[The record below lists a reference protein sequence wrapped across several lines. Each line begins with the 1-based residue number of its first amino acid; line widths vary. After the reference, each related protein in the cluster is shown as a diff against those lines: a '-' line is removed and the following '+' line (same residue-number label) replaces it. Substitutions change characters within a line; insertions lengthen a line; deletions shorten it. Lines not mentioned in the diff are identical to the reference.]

1 MPSPLSP
8 SLVEQYRQ
16 DGFLF
21 PVRALTPDQAR
32 HYRKRLEAFE
42 ASLAGFRKEEL
53 HHRAFRFKPHL
64 LQTWLDELIHLPGIL
79 DVIEHVIGPDI
90 LVWSSSF
97 FIKDAH
103 DPGFVSW
110 HQDSTTYGLLGSD
123 LVTAWIAL
131 TDSDTGN
138 ASMRVLPGSHRLGDL
153 PHRDTFAEHN
163 VLSRGETVELDIDDR
178 QAVSVSLKAGEMSL
192 HHLRVV
198 HGSPANTSDRR
209 RIGYAIRYMAP
220 HMRPASGRASALLVR
235 GQDPYGHF
243 EPEPRPQHDFDE
255 GALAAY
261 GRAMQLRTSAVF
273 QDAPIKR

>member
-1 MPSPLSP
+1 MTSRLSA
-8 SLVEQYRQ
+8 SLAEQYRR

-21 PVRALTPDQAR
+21 PVQALTHDQVR
-32 HYRKRLEAFE
+32 HYRDRLEAFE
-42 ASLAGFRKEEL
+42 ASHAGTPKEEL

-64 LQTWLDELIHLPGIL
+64 LHTWLDELIHLPSIL
-79 DVIEHVIGPDI
+79 DAVEDLIGPDI

-103 DPGFVSW
+103 DEGFVSW
-110 HQDSTTYGLLGSD
+110 HQDSTTYGLVGSG
-123 LVTAWIAL
+123 LVTAWVAL

-138 ASMRVLPGSHRLGDL
+138 ASMRVIPGTHRLGDL
-153 PHRDTFAEHN
+153 PHRDTFAENN
-163 VLSRGETVELDIDDR
+163 VLSRGETVELEIDET
-178 QAVSVSLKAGEMSL
+178 QAVSASLKAGEMSL

-235 GQDPYGHF
+235 GRDVHGHF
-243 EPEPRPQHDFDE
+243 EPESRPQGDFDE
-255 GALAAY
+255 AALAAY
-261 GRAMQLRTSAVF
+261 ERAMQLRTSAVF